1 MDLAIEKVAAF
12 LVRSRR
18 RRAPLCLVA
27 LAILLLPAWY
37 SPGISAQNSLGARAD
52 ATIKNFNHEAEFS
65 GAVLIGQNG
74 KVLFQ
79 KAYGSANRE
88 WNIPNTTQTRFR
100 IASLTKQFTAAAILI
115 LQDQGRLKVSDA
127 ISRYLPNLPSEWQ
140 PITIH
145 QLLTHTSGLP
155 EYTSPP
161 EIERTLNLTGATPQQ
176 LLNLVKQQPLIFTPG
191 SRLHYCNTGY
201 LLLGMII
208 EKVSGLDYPTF
219 LNRNIFTPLQLNQT
233 GYDIRSHILP
243 ERASGYWIRN
253 GRVENAGYVDASIPF
268 AAGGLYSTI
277 GDLYKWNEALA
288 NGRLLSV
295 ESRRAMFTPYPE
307 AELSGMHYGYG
318 VVITEKFGQL
328 RYYHGGGIHG
338 FASAIERY
346 PETNICVV
354 VLSNEEEVKS
364 WELAVRLA
372 GLLLDKK

>member
-1 MDLAIEKVAAF
+1 MRLSLAI
-12 LVRSRR
+12 
-18 RRAPLCLVA
+18 
-27 LAILLLPAWY
+27 ILLLAWNG
-37 SPGISAQNSLGARAD
+37 PGVFAQDTLTRRAD
-52 ATIKNFNHEAEFS
+52 ATVKNFKQGAEFS
-65 GAVLIGQNG
+65 GAVLIGRDG
-74 KVLFQ
+74 KILFH

-115 LQDQGRLKVSDA
+115 LQDQGRLKVGDA
-127 ISRYLPNLPSEWQ
+127 ISRYLTDLPLEWQ
-140 PITIH
+140 RITIH

-176 LLNLVKQQPLIFTPG
+176 LINLVKQQPMLFIPG

-208 EKVSGLDYPTF
+208 EKVSGLDYATF
-219 LNRNIFTPLQLNQT
+219 LKQNIFIPLQLNQT
-233 GYDIRSHILP
+233 GFDVRAKILP

-253 GRVENAGYVDASIPF
+253 GQVENAGYVDASIPF
-268 AAGGLYSTI
+268 AAGGLYSTV

-288 NGRLLSV
+288 TGRLLSV

-318 VVITEKFGQL
+318 VVIAEKFGRL
-328 RYYHGGGIHG
+328 RYYHGGGIQG

-346 PETNICVV
+346 PESNLCVV

-364 WELAVRLA
+364 WELAASLA
-372 GLLLDKK
+372 GLLLSSER